1 MRMNEIGYEGPPPID
16 SYGGGGF
23 RIAGA
28 FHAGDLMIAGDRPA
42 VWSAGDLGV
51 DAFSAVSNRTSELDV
66 LLVGMGEEIAPL
78 PGPTRAALEG
88 AGVGVEVMSTA
99 SACRTYNVLLAENRR
114 VAVALIA
121 V

>member
-1 MRMNEIGYEGPPPID
+1 MNEIGYEGPPPID

-28 FHAGDLMIAGDRPA
+28 FHAGDLMMADDAPT
-42 VWSAGDLGV
+42 VWSAGALEV
-51 DAFSAVSNRTSELDV
+51 DDFAAVLERANDLDV